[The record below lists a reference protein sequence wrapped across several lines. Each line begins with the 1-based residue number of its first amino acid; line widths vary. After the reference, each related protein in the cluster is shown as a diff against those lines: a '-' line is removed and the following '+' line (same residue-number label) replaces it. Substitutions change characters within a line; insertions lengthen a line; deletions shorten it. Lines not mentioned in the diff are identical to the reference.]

1 MNTNKPKV
9 IQDFEKLSKEIQEQI
24 KLTYPNGFSQHLIQF
39 TNKEGRFVSALP
51 FETDDKYYLVRMTL
65 DEAREIIYSDN
76 DYDDDGILKDD
87 VKEEFVDKYA
97 ELDYMSDVIGVDDDD
112 DFEEKYD
119 EPYEDEDDD
128 DED

>member
-1 MNTNKPKV
+1 
-9 IQDFEKLSKEIQEQI
+9 
-24 KLTYPNGFSQHLIQF
+24 
-39 TNKEGRFVSALP
+39 
-51 FETDDKYYLVRMTL
+51 MTL
-65 DEAREIIYSDN
+65 DEAREIIYSDD
-76 DYDDDGILKDD
+76 DYDDDGILKND